1 MNNAKKIDK
10 KIDKKIACIGEGMV
24 ELTHREDGGMGLSY
38 GGDTLNTA
46 VYMSRLGLE
55 VEYVTALG
63 DDPYSSKM
71 MNAWQSE
78 GVGTEFVIQA
88 KGRMPGLYA
97 IRTDDQGERS
107 FYYWR
112 DQAPAR
118 DLLGFPE
125 FLPIGNRLLDM
136 DFIYVSGI
144 TLSLYSEKDRAT
156 LFELLDGQRERGG
169 KVMFDSNYRANRWR
183 DIGEARE
190 TYSEMLKRV
199 DLSLPT
205 LDDDQL
211 IFGDADGEA
220 CCVRHHEMGVAEVV
234 AKMGE
239 EGCYVSKD
247 GDGSIVPLLE
257 RRNAIDTTGAGD
269 SFNAAFLAARLKG
282 REPSDAA
289 SFAHVIAGEVIM
301 HPGAIIPINAMPE
314 VSL

>member
-1 MNNAKKIDK
+1 MKIA
-10 KIDKKIACIGEGMV
+10 KKIACIGEGMM

-46 VYMSRLGLE
+46 VYMSRLGLD

-63 DDPYSSKM
+63 DDPYSGEM
-71 MNAWQSE
+71 MTAWQSE

-112 DQAPAR
+112 DHAPAR
-118 DLLGFPE
+118 DLLE
-125 FLPIGNRLLDM
+125 FSEFSAISDRLLDM

-144 TLSLYSEKDRAT
+144 TLSLYSEKDITA
-156 LFELLDGQRERGG
+156 LFELLDGQRARGG

-183 DIGEARE
+183 DIDEARE
-190 TYSEMLKRV
+190 TYDEMLKRV

-211 IFGDADGEA
+211 IFGDADAEA
-220 CCVRHHEMGVAEVV
+220 CCARHHEMGVAEVV
-234 AKMGE
+234 VKMGA

-247 GDGSIVPLLE
+247 GDRTHIPLLE
-257 RRNAIDTTGAGD
+257 RRTAKDTTGAGD
-269 SFNAAFLAARLKG
+269 SFNAGFLAARLNG
-282 REPSDAA
+282 RTPSDAA
-289 SFAHVIAGEVIM
+289 TFAHVIAGEVIM
-301 HPGAIIPINAMPE
+301 HPGAIIPKNAMSE
-314 VSL
+314 SFYEIKI